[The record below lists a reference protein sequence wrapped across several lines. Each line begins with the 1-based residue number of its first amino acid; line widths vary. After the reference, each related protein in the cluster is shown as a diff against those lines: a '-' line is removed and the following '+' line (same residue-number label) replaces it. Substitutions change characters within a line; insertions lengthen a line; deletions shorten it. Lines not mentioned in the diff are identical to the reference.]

1 MIHIPRSALIAS
13 LLLLAASPIAA
24 QERSPSAPRVY
35 GGLSVGPQMYPDEL
49 QPSCGEGSFG
59 VAEARVGAGAGLF
72 ALEVRGAAVLAYAGT
87 ACLVAIANAADL
99 APPPTDGVQTY
110 RELGWDEQD
119 PAASFDARL
128 RFGGTREMPLVVSVG
143 GGRLFGPG
151 LSYAA
156 ASVGFRTRG
165 TTRVALDLEGNLYH
179 LTFDDV
185 QVEYAGGQLVRTI
198 SRESNERWS
207 RGVGLRLGVERDLF

>member
-1 MIHIPRSALIAS
+1 MIRIPRSTLIAS
-13 LLLLAASPIAA
+13 LFLLAASPIVA
-24 QERSPSAPRVY
+24 QERSSSAPRVY
-35 GGLSVGPQMYPDEL
+35 GGLSIGPQMYPDEL

-72 ALEVRGAAVLAYAGT
+72 ALEVRGAGVLAYAGT
-87 ACLVAIANAADL
+87 ACLVAIADF
-99 APPPTDGVQTY
+99 APPEDGVHSHRDFGFDQ
-110 RELGWDEQD
+110 QD
-119 PAASFDARL
+119 PTASFDARL

-151 LSYAA
+151 LNYAA

-185 QVEYAGGQLVRTI
+185 QVEYAGGQPVRTI
-198 SRESNERWS
+198 SRESNDRWS